1 MNKIFI
7 VNNHQNLGLLRL
19 TEVKLFFDAK
29 NQGLDWAYDCE
40 IVDSIEQITDLKGVI
55 INSGE
60 IVTTN
65 FREKFSN
72 VDTLIDCRGHED
84 LIQFTP
90 DYDYNIKHRPPFEQG
105 SKQLY
110 ILENLYKVILRS
122 KKLIYLENTES
133 YHDRSVTADHFY
145 GLASGWKSVQLVR
158 NIGINSLKSITI
170 FDRCERQL
178 EYQKYLHSC
187 STLPELINVDPP
199 VTGDYIPPADIKE
212 FWPQWHDADV
222 NFEILDL
229 LQTPIFR
236 NNSFLWIS
244 NVFKYEPTIFEIGWQ
259 ACKSAKKSLFKINNS
274 CIIIES

>member
-7 VNNHQNLGLLRL
+7 VDIHKNPGLLRL

-29 NQGLDWAYDCE
+29 NQGIDWAYDCE
-40 IVDSIEQITDLKGVI
+40 IVHDINAITDTVGVI

-60 IVTTN
+60 IVTTT
-65 FREKFSN
+65 FRENFSQ
-72 VDTLIDCRGHED
+72 VDSLVDCRGHKD

-90 DYDYNIKHRPPFEQG
+90 DYDYDMKTRPPFKQG

-122 KKLIYLENTES
+122 KKLVYLDNTEP
-133 YHDRSVTADHFY
+133 YHSMPITTDHFY

-158 NIGINSLKSITI
+158 DIGIQSLKSITI

-187 STLPELINVDPP
+187 PRLPEAVSIDPP
-199 VTGDYIPPADIKE
+199 ICGDYMPPGDVID
-212 FWPQWHDADV
+212 FWPHWHDATV

-229 LQTPIFR
+229 LQAPVFPDR
-236 NNSFLWIS
+236 SFVWIS
-244 NVFKYEPTIFEIGWQ
+244 NAFEYEPTIFEMGWQ
-259 ACKSAKKSLFKINNS
+259 ACKSAKLSLFKINNS

>member
-7 VNNHQNLGLLRL
+7 VDIHKNLGLLRL

-29 NQGLDWAYDCE
+29 NQGVDWAYDCK
-40 IVDSIEQITDLKGVI
+40 IVDSIEQITSSDGII

-65 FREKFSN
+65 FREKFSK

-84 LIQFTP
+84 LIQFTSE
-90 DYDYNIKHRPPFEQG
+90 YDYNMRNRPPFEPG

-110 ILENLYKVILRS
+110 VLENLYKVILRS
-122 KKLIYLENTES
+122 KKLVYLENTES
-133 YHDRSVTADHFY
+133 YHARSITTDHFY
-145 GLASGWKSVQLVR
+145 GLASGWKSVQLVQD
-158 NIGINSLKSITI
+158 IGIKSLKSITI

-187 STLPELINVDPP
+187 PTLPESINVDPP
-199 VTGDYIPPADIKE
+199 VCGDYMIPPDLKD
-212 FWPQWHDADV
+212 FWPEWHAADV
-222 NFEILDL
+222 KFEILDL
-229 LQTPIFR
+229 LQSPIFLD
-236 NNSFLWIS
+236 NSFVWIS
-244 NVFKYEPTIFEIGWQ
+244 NVFRYEPTIFEMGWQ
-259 ACKSAKKSLFKINNS
+259 ACKSAKESLFKINNS